1 MALTN
6 SGADTMMRTLLLLA
20 FVSILGTGL
29 TAGTT
34 VRILPTPRQ
43 VNVDGMPGAS
53 IKRMPLGGEFLLTV
67 NKGEDVSFYQ
77 LQWFKNGV
85 AIPGQTGQ
93 ELRYTYASGDMGG
106 VYTVT
111 MANPC
116 AKVESSPI
124 HVIVERRTFQVNT
137 TVGEPRVIAGVDGTS
152 SFELSDVAPNPV
164 QDRATI
170 TFVTREPSLVTIR
183 VHDVT
188 GAVVATL
195 VNDELPAGEHSATI
209 ITREYDMSS
218 SLYYVVMSAQGF
230 TDTKP
235 LLIAK

>member
-1 MALTN
+1 MT
-6 SGADTMMRTLLLLA
+6 RILLLLA
-20 FVSILGTGL
+20 FVSVFSADLV
-29 TAGTT
+29 AGTT

-43 VNVDGMPGAS
+43 ANVDGVPGAS
-53 IKRMPLGGEFLLTV
+53 IKRMPMGGEFLLTV

-77 LQWFKNGV
+77 IQWFKNGV

-93 ELRYTYASGDMGG
+93 ELRYTYASPDMAA

-124 HVIVERRTFQVNT
+124 QVIVERRQFQVNT
-137 TVGEPRVIAGVDGTS
+137 TVGEPRIIAGVDATAA
-152 SFELSDVAPNPV
+152 FELSEVAPNPV
-164 QDRATI
+164 QDRAKI
-170 TFVTREPSLVTIR
+170 TFVTREASFVTIR

-188 GAVVATL
+188 GAVVDTL
-195 VNDELPAGEHSATI
+195 VNDELPAGEHTATI
-209 ITREYDMSS
+209 VTRDHDMSS

>member
-1 MALTN
+1 
-6 SGADTMMRTLLLLA
+6 MMRTLLVLA
-20 FVSILGTGL
+20 LISVMGTGL
-29 TAGTT
+29 MAGTT
-34 VRILPTPRQ
+34 IRVLPTPRQ
-43 VNVDGMPGAS
+43 ANVDGMPGAS
-53 IKRMPLGGEFLLTV
+53 IKRMPMGGEFLLTV

-77 LQWFKNGV
+77 IQWFKNGV
-85 AIPGQTGQ
+85 ALPGETGQ
-93 ELRYTYASGDMGG
+93 ELRYKFASPDMAG
-106 VYTVT
+106 VYTVS

-124 HVIVERRTFQVNT
+124 QVIVERRQSQVNT

-152 SFELSDVAPNPV
+152 PFELSDVAPNPV
-164 QDRATI
+164 QDRAKI
-170 TFVTREPSLVTIR
+170 TFVTREPSFVTIR

-195 VNDELPAGEHSATI
+195 VNDELPAGEHTATI
-209 ITREYDMSS
+209 TTREHDMSS
-218 SLYYVVMSAQGF
+218 SLYYVVMSAPGF

>member
-1 MALTN
+1 
-6 SGADTMMRTLLLLA
+6 MMRALLLLA

-43 VNVDGMPGAS
+43 ANVDGMPGAS

-93 ELRYTYASGDMGG
+93 ELRYTHASGDMAG

-124 HVIVERRTFQVNT
+124 HVIVERR
-137 TVGEPRVIAGVDGTS
+137 
-152 SFELSDVAPNPV
+152 
-164 QDRATI
+164 
-170 TFVTREPSLVTIR
+170 
-183 VHDVT
+183 
-188 GAVVATL
+188 
-195 VNDELPAGEHSATI
+195 
-209 ITREYDMSS
+209 
-218 SLYYVVMSAQGF
+218 
-230 TDTKP
+230 K
-235 LLIAK
+235 

>member
-1 MALTN
+1 
-6 SGADTMMRTLLLLA
+6 MMRTLLLLVCA
-20 FVSILGTGL
+20 SVLTIGL

-43 VNVDGMPGAS
+43 ANVDGMPGAS
-53 IKRMPLGGEFLLTV
+53 IKRMPVGGEFLLTV

-77 LQWFKNGV
+77 IQWFKNGV
-85 AIPGQTGQ
+85 AIPGETGQ
-93 ELRYTYASGDMGG
+93 DLRYKFASPDMAG

-124 HVIVERRTFQVNT
+124 QVIVERRQFQVNT
-137 TVGEPRVIAGVDGTS
+137 TVGEPRVIAGVDATS
-152 SFELSDVAPNPV
+152 PFELSDVAPNPV
-164 QDRATI
+164 QDRAKI
-170 TFVTREPSLVTIR
+170 TFVTREPSFVTIR
-183 VHDVT
+183 VHDAT
-188 GAVVATL
+188 GAIVATL

-209 ITREYDMSS
+209 ITREHDMSS
-218 SLYYVVMSAQGF
+218 SLYYIVMSAQGF